1 MAMNLAKLYQQ
12 EGAAL
17 LTALHVATG
26 LSRKYIYQC
35 ATGRRSPS
43 PAVAMRMIEADSRL
57 IFEEMYSNLKKPAQ

>member
-1 MAMNLAKLYQQ
+1 MDLAKLYSQ

-17 LTALHVATG
+17 LTSLHVATG

-43 PAVAMRMIEADSRL
+43 PAVAMRMVEADPRL
-57 IFEEMYSNLKKPAQ
+57 VFEEMYSNLKKPTQ